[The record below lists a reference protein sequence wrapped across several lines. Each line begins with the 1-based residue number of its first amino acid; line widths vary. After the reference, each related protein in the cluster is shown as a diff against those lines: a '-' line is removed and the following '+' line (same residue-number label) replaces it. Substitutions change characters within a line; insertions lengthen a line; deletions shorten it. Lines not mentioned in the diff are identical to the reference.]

1 MQRLGRREFI
11 GTAAMAAGGLVAG
24 CATAAKPRPPVPF
37 AWSALLHLG
46 FNMWDDFPDDPDGL
60 ARSEAEE
67 KARPNP
73 KGPEGRPSAYHSYVT
88 TREADWRTTVDHVAA
103 AGHNILFI
111 DLGEAVAFPSHPE
124 LAVAGTW
131 SVDKFRRELARI
143 RALGLEPVP
152 KLNFSACHDAW
163 LKQYHR
169 MLSTPRYYQVV
180 ADVIADAVEI
190 FDSPRLFHIGY
201 DEEFAEAQANHF
213 HSTVRKGDLW
223 WHDVNFTLNEVSKR
237 GARPVMWADAIWTG
251 RAEFLKRMSK
261 EPLQSNWY
269 YHSDFSEK
277 KQKWDYA
284 FEKEGGWGE
293 CRNGVAAFLALEE
306 GGFDQLPCCSNWA
319 EDACADAF
327 VGFCKQRIDPSR
339 LKGFC
344 MAPWS
349 KSAFDKS
356 PVRSSVPHIKK
367 GLDLLKAAREKHYG
381 V

>member
-1 MQRLGRREFI
+1 MAL
-11 GTAAMAAGGLVAG
+11 AAGGLATG
-24 CATAAKPRPPVPF
+24 CVTGAKVRSPAPF

-46 FNMWDDFPDDPDGL
+46 MNMWDDFADDPDGW

-67 KARPNP
+67 KVRPNP
-73 KGPEGRPSAYHSYVT
+73 VGPAGRPSAYHSYVT
-88 TREADWRTTVDHVAA
+88 MRDADWTATVDRAA
-103 AGHNILFI
+103 ADGLNLLFI

-124 LAVAGTW
+124 LSVAGTW
-131 SVDKFRRELARI
+131 SVEKFRRELVRL

-163 LKQYHR
+163 LKHYHR
-169 MLSTPRYYQVV
+169 MLSTQAYYRVV
-180 ADVIADAVEI
+180 SDLIADTVEI

-201 DEEFAEAQANHF
+201 DEEFAAAEDNHF
-213 HSTVRKGDLW
+213 HATVRKGDLW
-223 WHDVNFTLNEVSKR
+223 WHDLNFTLNEVAKR

-261 EPLQSNWY
+261 EPLQCNWY
-269 YHSDFSEK
+269 YHGDFSEK
-277 KQKWDYA
+277 KRQWDYD

-327 VGFCKQRIDPSR
+327 VGFCKAHIDPAR

-344 MAPWS
+344 MAPWN
-349 KSAFDKS
+349 KSAYDKTS
-356 PVRSSVPHIKK
+356 RISVPHVRK
-367 GLDLLKAAREKHYG
+367 GLDLLKAARARHYG
-381 V
+381 TGS